1 MMTPLRVSV
10 VVAALTAVV
19 AFSGV
24 ANARCVLPVPDGGGE
39 PPSPASVEGD
49 IVSIK
54 GDVVVVRSLRTKKEV
69 PVRVPMNKPI
79 YSAFGGDDDPREL
92 RPGQRAWVWFV
103 DCRRGTMAIP
113 ESAYFQIY
121 SKDPNDRP

>member
-1 MMTPLRVSV
+1 MRRLKVSI
-10 VVAALTAVV
+10 VVATLTAIV
-19 AFSGV
+19 AFTGASH
-24 ANARCVLPVPDGGGE
+24 ARCVLPVPDGGGE
-39 PPSPASVEGD
+39 PPSPANVEGD

-54 GDVVVVRSLRTKKEV
+54 GDVVAIRSLRTKKEV
-69 PVRVPMNKPI
+69 LVRVPMNKPI

-103 DCRRGTMAIP
+103 DCKRGKQAIP